1 MREQIGSVSG
11 GVKPDQ
17 MIMVLTG
24 PDEEEGAHAYREWV
38 DVSATAQK
46 LSPLARRVLTG
57 INKMTHSKHRSI
69 KVRQSINSHTN
80 QAQDHRSDNQHVP

>member
-1 MREQIGSVSG
+1 MRIGNG
-11 GVKPDQ
+11 
-17 MIMVLTG
+17 LTF
-24 PDEEEGAHAYREWV
+24 
-38 DVSATAQK
+38 QLQ

-57 INKMTHSKHRSI
+57 INKMAHSKHRSI